1 MIFKDLSKIIIDI
14 LILILISSFYLIS
27 CDKII
32 NPGKDD
38 NDHTYPVPGIR
49 SFSTTDEEPDWSPT
63 GDIIAYVHL
72 PRDSTY
78 LIEDGIWLLELH
90 NMERRFLTHGRE
102 PEWSPDGSKIAY
114 VNGDNIFV
122 IDVETEEIWQL
133 TDFGGSYYPCWS
145 PNGKTIY
152 FDTNHNDPN
161 GASVIWKMNSD
172 GNNKQ
177 CISKHGVGEWRDPQ
191 CSPDGEKI
199 LHSRYLPNDDSS
211 EPELFLM
218 DTTGNNPIQLT
229 SNDADERDADWSPQ
243 GDKIVYGSCF
253 HKNEVEKSG
262 IYIMEL
268 DNGKIY
274 KINNGGGY
282 PSWSPDGSKIVYYD
296 NYDEYH
302 GTLWLMNSD
311 GSNKEPLTTPNT
323 P

>member
-1 MIFKDLSKIIIDI
+1 MIFKGLLKIIIA
-14 LILILISSFYLIS
+14 ILILISSFYLIS
-27 CDKII
+27 CDKIL
-32 NPGKDD
+32 NPDD
-38 NDHTYPVPGIR
+38 NDHTYPEPGIYP
-49 SFSTTDEEPDWSPT
+49 FFNIDMEPDWSPT
-63 GDIIAYVHL
+63 GDIIAHVHL
-72 PRDSTY
+72 HSPRDSTY
-78 LIEDGIWLLELH
+78 FKKDGIWLLELH
-90 NMERRFLTHGRE
+90 NMERRFLTHGME
-102 PEWSPDGSKIAY
+102 PEWSPDGNKIAY
-114 VNGDNIFV
+114 VNGGNIFV
-122 IDVETEEIWQL
+122 IDVETEEIRQL

-161 GASVIWKMNSD
+161 GANVIWKMNSD

-199 LHSRYLPNDDSS
+199 LHQRPSAGIGWD
-211 EPELFLM
+211 FFIM

-229 SNDADERDADWSPQ
+229 SNDANERDADWSPQ
-243 GDKIVYGSCF
+243 GDKIAYGSYF
-253 HKNEVEKSG
+253 RKNEVEKSG

-302 GTLWLMNSD
+302 GTLWLMD
-311 GSNKEPLTTPNT
+311 SNGENKRQLTFRND
-323 P
+323 